1 MSEAVIVIHN
11 LSVQFGAY
19 YALKDIHLE
28 IAQGSFTAVVG
39 PNGAGKSTLLK
50 TLLGIIKAYQG
61 TVSVFGKKPESLA
74 PQWIGYVPQVK
85 SMDRTFPAR
94 AIELVL
100 TGLKRRWPWH
110 IGERDKTRVLEALEK
125 VDALNL
131 AYRPLANL
139 SGGELQRIYL
149 ARSLARQPK
158 LILLDE
164 PATGVDKV
172 GEKDFYK
179 LLESYQKE
187 QDATIMMVTHDW
199 HAATHHARQVLLLNH
214 KQVSFGPPHEAL
226 KEDNL
231 RMAYGHI
238 GHPHELRF
246 LMDKKRE
253 I

>member
-1 MSEAVIVIHN
+1 MSETAIAIEN
-11 LSVQFGAY
+11 LSVKFGDY
-19 YALKDIHLE
+19 YALKDIYLK
-28 IAQGSFTAVVG
+28 IAQGTFTAVVG

-50 TLLGIIKAYQG
+50 SLLGIIRNYEG
-61 TVSVFGKKPESLA
+61 SILIFGKKTDSLI

-100 TGLKRRWPWH
+100 TGLNRKWPWH
-110 IGERDKTRVLEALEK
+110 IGERDKSNALKVLEQ
-125 VDALNL
+125 VDALHL
-131 AYRPLANL
+131 AYLPIANL
-139 SGGELQRIYL
+139 SGGEVQRIFL
-149 ARSLARQPK
+149 ARSIVRQPR

-179 LLESYQKE
+179 LLEMYQKE
-187 QDATIMMVTHDW
+187 QGATVVMVTHDW
-199 HAATHHARQVLLLNH
+199 HAATHHAQQVLLLNH

-231 RMAYGHI
+231 RMAYGHM
-238 GHPHELRF
+238 GHPHELKF
-246 LMDKKRE
+246 LMEKKA
-253 I
+253 